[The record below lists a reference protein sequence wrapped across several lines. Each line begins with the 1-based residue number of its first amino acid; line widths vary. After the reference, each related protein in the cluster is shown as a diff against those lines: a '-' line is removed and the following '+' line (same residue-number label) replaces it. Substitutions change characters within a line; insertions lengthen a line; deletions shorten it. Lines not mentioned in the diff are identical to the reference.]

1 MIMKKKAFTL
11 VELLVVMAVIA
22 LLLGILIPALGAAR
36 SQGKAIVCKNNLQQ
50 LVLANSGYAIENDGC
65 YVLAAPDIWTTNNQ
79 RWHGVRADWDSPF
92 DWHKSPLV
100 SYFSGGG
107 VKECPQMVN
116 FRKGEPSDF
125 DYEDGCG
132 GYGYNMTYIGSR
144 IWERNAA
151 ENCKRPTKNTE
162 IAVSGQT
169 VMFADCAMARKDGGS
184 VYFIEYSFAEPP
196 FNGLDYAWPSIH
208 FRHRGKANVGWA
220 DGHISSEKMTK
231 FSVLIDNSRINSADV
246 MLGWFGPIDNSLF
259 DLK

>member
-1 MIMKKKAFTL
+1 MIKSKKAFTL

-22 LLLGILIPALGAAR
+22 LLLSILMPALGAAR
-36 SQGKAIVCKNNLQQ
+36 SQCKTAICKNNIHQ
-50 LVLANSGYAIENDGC
+50 LILANTGYAIENSGC
-65 YVLAAPDIWTTNNQ
+65 FVLAAADIWTTNNQ
-79 RWHGVRADWDSPF
+79 RWHGARANINSPF

-100 SYFSGGG
+100 SYISGGG
-107 VKECPQMVN
+107 VKECPQKVN
-116 FRKGEPSDF
+116 FRKGDPWDY

-144 IWERNAA
+144 IWEYDTD
-151 ENCKRPTKNTE
+151 ENCKKPTKNTE
-162 IAVSGQT
+162 IASSGQT
-169 VMFADCAMARKDGGS
+169 VMFADCAMAKKDGGS
-184 VYFIEYSFAEPP
+184 IYYLEYSFAEPP
-196 FNGLDYAWPSIH
+196 INSWGYAWPSIH

-231 FSVLIDNSRINSADV
+231 FSVFIDYTINSADV